1 MESYLNFFQ
10 SNETVILKTG
20 LLAALLVATVVA
32 IKLFRFLLKK
42 ESSSRRVDE
51 NLEVRIQKLGTFI
64 ILFLAAA
71 TASSILGFGIQGIFI
86 ATSSFF
92 AIVGIAFFATWS
104 ILSNITSSLI
114 LHFAFP
120 FRIGDRIEVDGDEG
134 CKGTL
139 RDITLFYLRIVTK
152 DNDVISIPTNVAI
165 QKTIRIVAHTTER
178 DSANVTAQ
186 PAYAGHSD

>member
-1 MESYLNFFQ
+1 MEFYINFFQ
-10 SNETVILKTG
+10 NNETAILK
-20 LLAALLVATVVA
+20 AALLAVLVIVTVGA
-32 IKLFRFLLKK
+32 IKLFRLLLKK
-42 ESSSRRVDE
+42 ESSSRLVDE

-64 ILFLAAA
+64 ILLLAAV

-120 FRIGDRIEVDGDEG
+120 LRIGDRIEIDGDKE
-134 CKGTL
+134 CAGTL
-139 RDITLFYLRIVTK
+139 RDITLFYLKLVTAE
-152 DNDVISIPTNVAI
+152 DEVISIPTNVAI
-165 QKTIRIVAHTTER
+165 QKTIRILPKSVAENAAKA
-178 DSANVTAQ
+178 SAQ
-186 PAYAGHSD
+186 HAYAAHNG